1 MCRHSVFES
10 ALFEI
15 RVRHYVLV
23 WHGGN
28 TGYGI
33 WIKAFKQ
40 LLAWLQ
46 YLCVLAPD
54 KGHI

>member
-1 MCRHSVFES
+1 MTGLEMCRHSVFES

-40 LLAWLQ
+40 LLA
-46 YLCVLAPD
+46 
-54 KGHI
+54 